1 MKRYLPLVIIAAVA
15 LLTLAS
21 GTILYRAKRLPV
33 LMMSK
38 NDMPSAV
45 GAKAIHVR
53 GPADAT
59 VTLEEFGDFQC
70 PACGTLAGAIS
81 QLEEDYA
88 PRLRVTFRHFP
99 LVSHKHA
106 REAALAS
113 EAAGLQGRFWEM
125 HDLLYREQSVW
136 SKAPEVRLLFN
147 AYAETLGLNSDR
159 FEKDM
164 QSDEAKSPITLDQ
177 QRAAEL
183 GVTSTPTV
191 FLNDRAVPPSALNAP
206 SLRAAI
212 DAAMKVK
219 PPL

>member
-1 MKRYLPLVIIAAVA
+1 MKRYLPFVIIGVVA
-15 LLTLAS
+15 LLTLAG
-21 GTILYRAKRLPV
+21 GTILYRIKRLPV
-33 LMMSK
+33 LAMPK
-38 NDMPSAV
+38 NDTESAV

-70 PACGTLAGAIS
+70 PACSTLAGVIN
-81 QLEEDYA
+81 QLEQDYA

-99 LVSHKHA
+99 LVGHKHA

-113 EAAGLQGRFWEM
+113 EAAGRQGRFWEM

-147 AYAETLGLNSDR
+147 AYAGILGLNIDR

-164 QSDEAKSPITLDQ
+164 QSDEAKSTVMFDQ

-191 FLNDRAVPPSALNAP
+191 FLNNRAVPPKALNAP
-206 SLRAAI
+206 GLRATI
-212 DAAMKVK
+212 DAAMNMKQ
-219 PPL
+219 PP